1 MQIEKEL
8 LIKELLTLTEQAIKY
23 AQEFKTL
30 SERELNFKNNST
42 EWSILECV
50 EHLNLY
56 GDFYLPEIERTILE
70 SEQKFDN
77 TIFKSSFIG
86 NYFAN
91 LMKAK
96 NGKIKKM
103 KTPKD
108 KDPLNSSLSI
118 TTIDRQVKQLEK
130 LKMLLVQSRTINLTK
145 MKTAISLTKL
155 IKLRL
160 GDTLRFVVYHIERH
174 ILQAKNI
181 TTK

>member
-1 MQIEKEL
+1 MQIEKKV
-8 LIKELLTLTEQAIKY
+8 LITELLTLTEQAIKST
-23 AQEFKTL
+23 QEFKTL
-30 SERELNFKNNST
+30 SERKLNFKTNST

-56 GDFYLPEIERTILE
+56 GDFYLPEIERTLLE
-70 SEQKFDN
+70 SEQKIDT

-86 NYFAN
+86 NYFAY
-91 LMKAK
+91 LMKVK

-118 TTIDRQVKQLEK
+118 TTIDRQLKQLEK
-130 LKMLLVQSRTINLTK
+130 LKILLVQSRTVNLTN
-145 MKTAISLTKL
+145 MKTAISLTRL

-174 ILQAKNI
+174 ILQAQNI